1 MKKGDTFLMG
11 NPGGRTK
18 HLWIVI
24 GDIAHRSGTGVAVN
38 TSTDLCRT
46 KGECP
51 LTIGDHPWITEN
63 CAIAFGDALELNT
76 RNKNHIQSGIGAGF
90 IIIQKPASPELVS
103 RIQAIAISTPSFPRT
118 FLKYF

>member
-1 MKKGDTFLMG
+1 MQKGETFLMG
-11 NPGGRTK
+11 NPGGRKK

-24 GDIAHRSGTGVAVN
+24 GDTPHPPGSGVAVN
-38 TSTDLCRT
+38 VSTDLCRT

-63 CAIAFGDALELNT
+63 CAISFGDALELNSGT
-76 RNKNHIQSGIGAGF
+76 ELQIQAGIRAGF
-90 IIIQKPASPELVS
+90 IIIERPASPQLVL
-103 RIQAIAISTPSFPRT
+103 RIQTIANSTRSFPRT